1 MIIIT
6 NSFLWNPSLVFPI
19 MRRVLKTQ
27 NQTPVLYTLCSYDV
41 PMTSFSLNPWHS
53 FLNERDSSEK
63 KKAEETKDKQVS
75 IMKLL
80 SCYRIPWV
88 PRLGMPSSQPV
99 ILINS
104 VEREENGRRE
114 ALTSTHETTLP
125 PKKIECITFWLL
137 LLSLSL
143 SLAWL
148 CLNRWNTL
156 EYNFIIHKKN

>member
-1 MIIIT
+1 ME
-6 NSFLWNPSLVFPI
+6 PI
-19 MRRVLKTQ
+19 LGISHHEESILKTQ
-27 NQTPVLYTLCSYDV
+27 NQTPVLYILCPYDV
-41 PMTSFSLNPWHS
+41 PMTSFSLKPWHIS
-53 FLNERDSSEK
+53 LNERDSSEK

-114 ALTSTHETTLP
+114 ALTSILI
-125 PKKIECITFWLL
+125 KLL
-137 LLSLSL
+137 CHPRNLSVSH
-143 SLAWL
+143 SDS
-148 CLNRWNTL
+148 CFFP
-156 EYNFIIHKKN
+156 FIIFGLIMFK

>member
-6 NSFLWNPSLVFPI
+6 NTFLWNPSSVFPI
-19 MRRVLKTQ
+19 ISRVLKTQ
-27 NQTPVLYTLCSYDV
+27 NQTSVLYTLCPYDV
-41 PMTSFSLNPWHS
+41 PMTSFSLNPWPS
-53 FLNERDSSEK
+53 FSNERNSSEK

-80 SCYRIPWV
+80 PCYRIPWV

-104 VEREENGRRE
+104 VEREENGRRK
-114 ALTSTHETTLP
+114 ALTSTHQTTSLQ

-137 LLSLSL
+137 FLSLS
-143 SLAWL
+143 
-148 CLNRWNTL
+148 
-156 EYNFIIHKKN
+156 